1 MSQEFL
7 GVYATN
13 EAAPS
18 LGDFPQPLGKRKRLW
33 FVWETAEG
41 RFKVQALNAVHQPM
55 ADARIIAISEFEQRF
70 LPEPACLA
78 MPEEYAKPHGSEE
91 ACPSPPLPDLF
102 AQEADTPLQPLSFL
116 YEKKQEAEGRLN
128 ADDPD
133 LLRHWAQT
141 KPRIKKRTINPAKI
155 PFDRLVGEME
165 QEEAP
170 EAQESPQTPPAHCED
185 PENRRQPEEARLLR
199 SKFVQA
205 LLLLRRGEREE
216 SIALLQD
223 ILNKAY
229 PPFTGAAQLFSEF
242 GLGLRRLG
250 LITLAL
256 AAHKRAWE
264 YAPEDERILFNIA
277 RSYHDLDLLDD
288 AQHFLKKALAVAPDF
303 ASARQFLAFL
313 EAGTHKD
320 A

>member
-13 EAAPS
+13 EVAPS
-18 LGDFPQPLGKRKRLW
+18 LGDFPRPLGKRKRLW

-41 RFKVQALNAVHQPM
+41 CFKVQALNAVHQPM
-55 ADARIIAISEFEQRF
+55 ADARVIAVSEFEQRF
-70 LPEPACLA
+70 LPEPSCLA
-78 MPEEYAKPHGSEE
+78 VPEGHAKPQGPEG
-91 ACPSPPLPDLF
+91 ASPASPLPDLF
-102 AQEADTPLQPLSFL
+102 SQGADISLQPHSLF
-116 YEKKQEAEGRLN
+116 YEKKQEADGRLN

-133 LLRHWAQT
+133 LLRHWAKT
-141 KPRIKKRTINPAKI
+141 GPRIKKRTMDPAKI
-155 PFDRLVGEME
+155 PFDRLVGEVE

-170 EAQESPQTPPAHCED
+170 KTQELPQTPPVQFED
-185 PENRRQPEEARLLR
+185 PENRQPEEARLLR

-216 SIALLQD
+216 SVALLQD
-223 ILNKAY
+223 MLDKTYA
-229 PPFTGAAQLFSEF
+229 PFTGAAQLFSEF

-264 YAPEDERILFNIA
+264 YAPEDERVLFNIA

-288 AQHFLKKALAVAPDF
+288 ARHSLKKALAIAPDF

-313 EAGTHKD
+313 DAGAQKD